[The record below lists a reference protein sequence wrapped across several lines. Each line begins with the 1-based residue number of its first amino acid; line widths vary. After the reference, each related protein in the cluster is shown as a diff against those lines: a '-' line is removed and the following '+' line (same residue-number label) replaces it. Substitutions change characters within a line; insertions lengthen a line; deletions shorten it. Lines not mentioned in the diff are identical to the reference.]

1 MYAGSNKLYLN
12 FFSTL
17 GYTYC
22 HLLILCLEENS
33 EEAEEPKEKI
43 SKKSTLNMDYMGKT
57 FFRIQSFYVS
67 LISVHAS

>member
-33 EEAEEPKEKI
+33 EEAEEPKEKNI
-43 SKKSTLNMDYMGKT
+43 KEIY
-57 FFRIQSFYVS
+57 
-67 LISVHAS
+67 A